1 MTITT
6 IIRFLFGGRRAI
18 FEVATTRS
26 AVWLGLL
33 FVFSA
38 GFARE
43 YDGEDLLHEPWH
55 LLLPL
60 VASLVTSFILFAAFW
75 DNLGRR
81 TAKADP
87 NRSFLASYRSFLGM
101 YWMTAPLAWLYA
113 IPFEQFLSAS
123 GATRANLFLLGVV
136 AIWRVLLMIR
146 ICSVMFGARV
156 SQATPLVMLFSV
168 TVVLVLLGLTPL
180 PVVSVMGG
188 IRLTDSERLIRVT
201 TFNILAFCILS
212 FPIWL
217 IWAITLLVRERA
229 QWNLAPSVESQRI
242 VSKLTWVLGVLS
254 ITAWAVVLPYTQP
267 SQQLRRQVERELTGG
282 QIDSALVT
290 MSNHQRDNFP
300 AHWEPPPRVGYG
312 EERPDVLD
320 VLGRVIETEPSP
332 WIARLYVEKLSAGGY
347 LVPWRRRLDSQQ
359 FDQLLNVLERLPQSR
374 DFVERNRRNLER
386 QIGEDSERTPEQ
398 QRRLRL
404 VLGVDETN
412 KPSP

>member
-75 DNLGRR
+75 GNLGRR